1 MVPCMVSVRQP
12 RARDAQ
18 DAINDLI
25 HEIGCEGVTFFV
37 AYNVEEI
44 IVEVVAHFVLDVFAL
59 RPVHDPVARN
69 NIQHRLGSLGGIP
82 AHVAPLCLA
91 TAVAFYHAIE
101 KQFASAIFTRQ
112 YGANSYNLDVPERT
126 AAIDALYRQ
135 ELFNRDGA
143 PESVRNILDRYDDID
158 ELMPDEIKGP
168 ARAMFAD
175 WLIEQVYLVEIKSP
189 SDDDGYGDLPNPE
202 KREHYLQQNTLA
214 QTFHEKAY
222 ERNPGLRRLIE
233 ERAISFK
240 PYADLR
246 TIDLEERQTVVTR
259 LAEEIW
265 NVSRL
270 SEKGLSTLEMD
281 ERETA

>member
-1 MVPCMVSVRQP
+1 MC
-12 RARDAQ
+12 RAVIARA
-18 DAINDLI
+18 
-25 HEIGCEGVTFFV
+25 EV
-37 AYNVEEI
+37 AKYPTYFLGPI
-44 IVEVVAHFVLDVFAL
+44 IVSGESGGTSVIDG
-59 RPVHDPVARN
+59 
-69 NIQHRLGSLGGIP
+69 QQRLTSLSILLIWLHHG
-82 AHVAPLCLA
+82 LTL
-91 TAVAFYHAIE
+91 E
-101 KQFASAIFTRQ
+101 EDRKQIADLIFTRQ

-202 KREHYLQQNTLA
+202 KREHYLQQNMLA